1 MACWLVVFYG
11 AERLL
16 EPIHFSRVVDIF
28 MLGMLIITLVVPRL
42 ARIPLEV
49 LLSAPIPIF
58 LGIKI
63 WMGTLT
69 GSTAILLT
77 VSEVGSIALTTFLA
91 YWVGRAIKEFE
102 SAVASITIG
111 RGDRITEPSSLG
123 SGSLYREVR
132 RARNHQ
138 HPLVLMSIAVEE
150 KSIKVALDRMVQEAQ
165 LTMMN
170 QYALSGVSKLL
181 CDKLEDCDTI
191 VQSNNNFL
199 VVLPETLP
207 EDLPGLIERLRQQVY
222 EQVGVNL
229 KIGTASLPQDSFTL
243 EGLVDKAIH
252 DMEADLKP
260 QQMVKLEQLS
270 EKHRIS

>member
-16 EPIHFSRVVDIF
+16 EPIHFNRVVDIF

-207 EDLPGLIERLRQQVY
+207 EDMPGLIERLRQQVY